1 MKAVDTAIY
10 ESLTFGIR
18 AIYTGIAGALSALL
32 STYVSPDSFP
42 VFLSIKFLV
51 GSIVGGIVSISG
63 GLVPFSL
70 SSPLISPITYQRRR
84 PTLFSAFIIGLMYLM
99 PNGAIGSVKF
109 ILAHVCRIT
118 QFHTPKFLKACK
130 ILKL

>member
-42 VFLSIKFLV
+42 VFLSINSSSAASSA
-51 GSIVGGIVSISG
+51 GSSQFRAAWC
-63 GLVPFSL
+63 PF
-70 SSPLISPITYQRRR
+70 
-84 PTLFSAFIIGLMYLM
+84 
-99 PNGAIGSVKF
+99 
-109 ILAHVCRIT
+109 H
-118 QFHTPKFLKACK
+118 
-130 ILKL
+130 

>member
-42 VFLSIKFLV
+42 VFL
-51 GSIVGGIVSISG
+51 
-63 GLVPFSL
+63 
-70 SSPLISPITYQRRR
+70 
-84 PTLFSAFIIGLMYLM
+84 
-99 PNGAIGSVKF
+99 
-109 ILAHVCRIT
+109 
-118 QFHTPKFLKACK
+118 
-130 ILKL
+130 